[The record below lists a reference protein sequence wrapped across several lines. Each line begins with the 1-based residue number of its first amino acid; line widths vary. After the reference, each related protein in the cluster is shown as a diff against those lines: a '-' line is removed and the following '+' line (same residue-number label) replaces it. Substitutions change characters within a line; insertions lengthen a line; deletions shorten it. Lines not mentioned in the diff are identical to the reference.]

1 MPIYQLIL
9 CSSCTDEEEA
19 QYQLDVDLSTLTF
32 THHPLFS
39 KEHVLASR
47 LHQHYKQYT
56 ERRRK
61 ALSFHFSDKVLW
73 ISHVLHVSC
82 ILNQYMY
89 INCHWMFIH
98 TIVLMVQCQLPKGL
112 MEAHLILFCVIC
124 LHWRLRGQ
132 ILLCYINVDWKGFTE
147 WDLNMSL
154 LLGILAGST

>member
-1 MPIYQLIL
+1 M

-61 ALSFHFSDKVLW
+61 ALSFHYSDKVLW
-73 ISHVLHVSC
+73 ISCVLHVSC

-112 MEAHLILFCVIC
+112 MEAHLILFCIQLQFWFSSSTQYAYIWMNEYFTPETC
-124 LHWRLRGQ
+124 LQWECVLFIFQ
-132 ILLCYINVDWKGFTE
+132 W
-147 WDLNMSL
+147 
-154 LLGILAGST
+154 